1 MIERRRLFLRSDF
14 LRDIT
19 QPALFRELLCS
30 LRVHYQ
36 EQGNHVCQSK
46 PSSQRPAQSRIATQT
61 GLIEIR

>member
-1 MIERRRLFLRSDF
+1 MFERRRLFFRSDF

-36 EQGNHVCQSK
+36 ETKESRLPKQTVMPTAGLK
-46 PSSQRPAQSRIATQT
+46 PNSH
-61 GLIEIR
+61 

>member
-1 MIERRRLFLRSDF
+1 MIERRRLFFRSDF

-30 LRVHYQ
+30 LHVHYQ
-36 EQGNHVCQSK
+36 ETMESRLPKQTAIQTAGT
-46 PSSQRPAQSRIATQT
+46 SRIATQA